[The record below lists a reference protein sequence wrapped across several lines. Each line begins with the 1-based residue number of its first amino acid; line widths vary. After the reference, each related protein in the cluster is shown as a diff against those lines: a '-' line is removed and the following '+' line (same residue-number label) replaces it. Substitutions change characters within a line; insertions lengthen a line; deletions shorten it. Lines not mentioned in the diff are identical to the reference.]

1 MFNTNNSYVLGFLV
15 LLILFALLIAIF
27 GLQLGGLIALI
38 IFIIILV
45 VFLLFRNTWY

>member
-1 MFNTNNSYVLGFLV
+1 MGINYNNSYILGFLV
-15 LLILFALLIAIF
+15 LLILFALLIAFF

-45 VFLLFRNTWY
+45 VYLLFRSWY